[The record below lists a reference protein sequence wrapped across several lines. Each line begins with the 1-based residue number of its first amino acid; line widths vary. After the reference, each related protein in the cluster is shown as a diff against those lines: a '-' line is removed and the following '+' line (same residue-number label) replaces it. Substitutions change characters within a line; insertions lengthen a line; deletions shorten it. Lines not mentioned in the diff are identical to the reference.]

1 MNSTL
6 FLQTSSLGYSEI
18 NKESFLFFNGVTNT
32 DTSSGNT
39 VTGNTVTGNTVT
51 LNDTTFGN
59 YVGLINTLS
68 TDSKYEFNDKYDMNE
83 PNLEIEKQVEE
94 DIKSL
99 NSANNNLAIAS
110 SIAVAT
116 MIVFAFILQR

>member
-18 NKESFLFFNGVTNT
+18 NKESFSFFNDVPDTDFTN
-32 DTSSGNT
+32 SNGNFR
-39 VTGNTVTGNTVT
+39 GNTVT
-51 LNDTTFGN
+51 LNNTTFGD

-116 MIVFAFILQR
+116 LIVFAFILQR

>member
-32 DTSSGNT
+32 DTSS
-39 VTGNTVTGNTVT
+39 GNTVTGNTVT